1 MSRFLSKSRFKIAV
15 ECPTKLDYVGKPDY
29 VNTKDS
35 NDFLKALADGGF
47 QVGELAKLYFP
58 EGEEVTDTDQ
68 AAQIERTKTML
79 AHDSATI
86 FEATICHD
94 DFLARID
101 VLKKTGDQVD
111 LIEVKSKSYDS
122 REGEPKDQWRG
133 LPTPRNSTKPG
144 PIKADML
151 SYLQDIAFQT
161 MLVRLA
167 FPHWKVTPYLMLPD
181 KARKTSID
189 GINQKF
195 KIVKEGEGLN
205 VRSRAETEPGT
216 TLTALGEE
224 LLIQLDVSDFVD
236 EIINGTIR
244 FPGGEGFFKKMAAE
258 WAAAYANK
266 HRIPAAVGKHCRK
279 CEFYSAIPDDQ
290 NKSGFHQ
297 CWMEATRA
305 SFDEI
310 VEQRPITEL
319 FSPAKGEIDK
329 FIDERGLWLSDLE
342 EDDFEETIG
351 SDGMSRKYRQ
361 YLQVFGRWNRDRP
374 FEFERAM
381 WKETAAQ
388 FTYPLHFID
397 FEGARP
403 AIPFLAGKHP
413 FAQVAFQFSHHIID
427 ENGNVSHVNEFIDLT
442 PGSDPSIEFL
452 RSLKESLCAEGRDKG
467 TVFMWSPYENTML
480 NDLRSDILEMKA
492 AGIATE
498 DADDLV
504 AFVETLTTRKINNA
518 LVHRG
523 ERAMVDLYALAGR
536 YFFHPDTQGRSSIKV
551 VLPAVMKDSTWLRD
565 FYSKPIY
572 GAPNGIPSKNFPFD
586 GSEGMVWWVPDNGGA
601 VNPYD
606 LLPPVFTDF
615 DQDELEGGV
624 RGDDGGSIR
633 EGGAATTAYARMQ
646 FTDVPD
652 SLREATRKALLRYC
666 ELDTLAMVMVY
677 QAWTNWADSGQ
688 PG

>member
-1 MSRFLSKSRFKIAV
+1 MSRFLSKSRFKSAV

-29 VNTKDS
+29 VNTKSS

-58 EGEEVTDTDQ
+58 GGEEVTNPDQ
-68 AAQIERTKTML
+68 ASQIERTKVLL
-79 AHDSATI
+79 AKDSVTI
-86 FEATICHD
+86 FEATICHEN
-94 DFLARID
+94 FLARID
-101 VLKKTGDQVD
+101 VLKKTGGQVD

-122 REGEPKDQWRG
+122 REGEPNKQWRG

-144 PIKADML
+144 PIKTDML
-151 SYLQDIAFQT
+151 PYLQDIAFQT

-181 KARKTSID
+181 KARKTSIA
-189 GINQKF
+189 GVNQKF
-195 KIVKEGEGLN
+195 KIVKEGEGQN
-205 VRSRAETEPGT
+205 QRSRAVTEPGT
-216 TLTALGEE
+216 TLASLGDE

-244 FPGGEGFFKKMAAE
+244 FPGGEDFFEKMSAE
-258 WAAAYANK
+258 WAAAYAK
-266 HRIPAAVGKHCRK
+266 KQRIPAVVGKHCRK
-279 CEFYSAIPDDQ
+279 CEFYSATPDDQ
-290 NKSGFHQ
+290 HKSGFHQ
-297 CWMEATRA
+297 CWIEATRVT
-305 SFDEI
+305 FEEI
-310 VEQRPITEL
+310 VKKRPITEL
-319 FSPAKGEIDK
+319 FSPAKGELDKLIDK
-329 FIDERGLWLSDLE
+329 RGLWLSDLE
-342 EDDFEETIG
+342 KDDFEENVG

-361 YLQVFGRWNRDRP
+361 YLQVFGRWNQDKP

-403 AIPFLAGKHP
+403 PLPFLAGKHP
-413 FAQVAFQFSHHIID
+413 YSQVAFQFSHHIID
-427 ENGNVSHVNEFIDLT
+427 EAGNVSHVNEFIDLT

-452 RSLKESLCAEGRDKG
+452 RSLKKSLCAEGRDKG

-480 NDLRSDILEMKA
+480 NGLRSEILEMKL
-492 AGIATE
+492 AGIAPE

-504 AFVETLTTRKINNA
+504 AFVETLTTRKNKRK
-518 LVHRG
+518 VEHQG
-523 ERAMVDLYALAGR
+523 TRAMVDLYALAGR
-536 YFFHPDTQGRSSIKV
+536 FFFHPDTQGRSSIKV
-551 VLPAVMKDSTWLRD
+551 VLPAVMKSSTWLRD

-586 GSEGMVWWVPDNGGA
+586 GSQGMVWWVPENGGA

-606 LLPPVFTDF
+606 LLPPIFTDI
-615 DQDELEGGV
+615 DQDELEGSDQ
-624 RGDDGGSIR
+624 GDDGGSIR

-646 FTDVPD
+646 FTDVPE

-666 ELDTLAMVMVY
+666 ELDTLAMVMIY
-677 QAWTNWADSGQ
+677 QAWTKWAETGQ
-688 PG
+688 P